1 LFYHLDQQQAQIT
14 IVDHKGAFFSKTT
27 AFFNVQALLRPLCR
41 FLRSAVERQAL
52 DYQPGYDSGY
62 DTSHY
67 THHYKS
73 TKVDDLQAI
82 KIFELLGDLKQKNG
96 YLEARNIAQDITQ
109 LQFINVC
116 AVAEPNNNED
126 LSFTLY
132 CDGKE
137 FSALEFGD
145 DLFTVVARYIVAC
158 RKHGET
164 YPCYITDL
172 DLSLCR
178 ELIAPQTGV
187 QLIHYLHIKNEIEEK
202 LNAALARI

>member
-1 LFYHLDQQQAQIT
+1 MFYHIEQQHAQIT

-27 AFFNVQALLRPLCR
+27 ELFNVQALLRPLCR
-41 FLRSAVERQAL
+41 FIRSAVERQAL
-52 DYQPGYDSGY
+52 DYEYYYD
-62 DTSHY
+62 
-67 THHYKS
+67 KV

-82 KIFELLGDLKQKNG
+82 KIFELMGDVKQKNA
-96 YLEARNIAQDITQ
+96 YLEPRNIAQDLTQ
-109 LQFINVC
+109 LKFINVC
-116 AVAEPNNNED
+116 AVAEPNANDE

-145 DLFTVVARYIVAC
+145 DLFKVVANYIIAC
-158 RKHGET
+158 RKNGET

-187 QLIHYLHIKNEIEEK
+187 QLIHYLHYKNEIEQT
-202 LNAALARI
+202 LNAALMRV